1 VNLIQPLHVD
11 GFSDLSV
18 ALTVA
23 LTVALS
29 FKEASKPL
37 PIALHQPRY
46 IADV

>member
-23 LTVALS
+23 QS
-29 FKEASKPL
+29 FNQASKPL